1 MSVKK
6 LLVLSAAGIVAIS
19 ATAAMAGGPD
29 RMAAPVVEKA
39 PKSVYAELGFG
50 YDQTDWANYSNS
62 RLVGNAGNSLYS
74 PNSHGKGY
82 LTASADVGYNF
93 TKNFALELG
102 YFYLPTTSGGSTAN
116 TIGGISAAGG
126 ITVNSWLGYL
136 DAKLSVPVVENF
148 DLFGKVGAAYRQLYY
163 SFSGTFT
170 GPMRSIS
177 GPASY
182 WTPIF
187 AAGADY
193 DWGNFIL
200 GAQYTYLPGHNQV
213 QGNNPA
219 FGAPG
224 SAPEANLYTGTLGYK
239 FNV

>member
-6 LLVLSAAGIVAIS
+6 LLVLSAAAMAAIS
-19 ATAAMAGGPD
+19 ATAAIAGGPTT
-29 RMAAPVVEKA
+29 MAEPVIEKT
-39 PKSVYAELGFG
+39 PHSIYAELGFG
-50 YDQTDWANYSNS
+50 YDQTDWANYANS
-62 RLVGNAGNSLYS
+62 GLVGVPGGSLYN

-93 TKNFALELG
+93 TKHFALELG

-116 TIGGISAAGG
+116 TIGGVNAAGG

-136 DAKLSVPVVENF
+136 DAKLSVPIVENF

-170 GPMRSIS
+170 GPMKSIS
-177 GPASY
+177 GPGSY

-187 AAGADY
+187 ATGANY
-193 DWGNFIL
+193 YWGNFIL
-200 GAQYTYLPGHNQV
+200 GAQYTYLPGNNQV
-213 QGNNPA
+213 QGNNTA
-219 FGAPG
+219 FGAPN